1 MAAIILPRRWQQPP
15 VGPVE
20 IDWRNPL
27 TQGMAHCHLG
37 GESYHINLVTRAQ
50 EGTQTGRMGTEGD
63 PQGLATSGT
72 GSASMVNTVNVPTAL
87 PLSIGV
93 VVGARPNGNGPIF
106 GSFTPG
112 SVGSSIAAVG
122 TGFIGNAYPQYRID
136 MDSGVIISDTDAR
149 SSLVNTTRPYVCR
162 SLSSTDHA
170 LIVGQRIT
178 TNTSARNV
186 VVANAQVGVGR
197 NVRHNFSADTLANTA
212 WFLLA
217 AMWYRGLSDAEAFE
231 FNAAPFQILVP
242 RRVVKYFAAGG
253 GGYNLLADTGSFAL
267 TGSTAGLI
275 TARSVVTDSG
285 SFVVTGNSTD
295 LVRAQRITVDPGSL
309 VLVGSDATLTK
320 TTVGAFTL
328 TADSGSFALTGN
340 AAGLTIAR
348 SVTTDTGS
356 FALTGNAATLTKT
369 TVGAY
374 TLGADLGVFTFDGQ
388 QTSLLYS
395 RRAITATGSFAL
407 TGTDTA
413 LTQGYTLAGAAGSFV
428 LDGHSANLRADRS
441 LAALVD
447 TFTLV
452 GVAATLTKT
461 TAGAFELPA
470 SAGVFAVAGNSA
482 GLVYTPNNN
491 YALTCD
497 AGTFSA
503 AGVETS
509 LRTQYRLAGVTAGF
523 TVTGV
528 ANQTTVARRVGAAVG
543 AYALLG
549 TAATLRGP
557 TRLYADTAAFVFTGR
572 SAVLAYSGYDPLEQE
587 KYDRGVRVYHE
598 ITKGVRV
605 SQSATDVRHK
615 TSEVNLHVVN

>member
-1 MAAIILPRRWQQPP
+1 MSSIILPRRWQRQPS
-15 VGPVE
+15 GQFE
-20 IDWRNPL
+20 IDWRNEL
-27 TQGMAHCHLG
+27 TRELAHCYVG
-37 GESYHINLVTRAQ
+37 GDGYHVNRVTGQ
-50 EGTQTGRMGTEGD
+50 HTGTLTGRMGTEARPD
-63 PQGLATSGT
+63 SRATAGT
-72 GSASMVNTVNVPTAL
+72 GSAYMEDSLNAPTTL

-93 VVGARPNGNGPIF
+93 VAGARPNGNGQIF
-106 GSFTPG
+106 GSSTGG
-112 SVGSSIAAVG
+112 SVGSAVAAVG
-122 TGFIGNAYPQYRID
+122 TGFIGNAYPQYQID
-136 MDSGVIISDTDAR
+136 LDSGVIISDTDAR
-149 SSLVNTTRPYVCR
+149 SSLVNTDRAYVCR
-162 SLSSTDHA
+162 SNSATDHA
-170 LIVGQRIT
+170 LIVGRRKT
-178 TNTSARNV
+178 TNTTTRNV
-186 VVANAQVGVGR
+186 VVAGAQIGLGR
-197 NVRHNFSADTLANTA
+197 VVRTNFSATNLATTA
-212 WFLLA
+212 WFSLA
-217 AMWYRGLSDAEAFE
+217 CMWFRGLDDAEAFE
-231 FNAAPFQILVP
+231 FNAAPWQLFRP
-242 RRVVKYFAAGG
+242 RRQVLYFDAGG

-285 SFVVTGNSTD
+285 SFVVTCNSTD

-309 VLVGSDATLTK
+309 VLVGSDATLTH

-428 LDGHSANLRADRS
+428 LDGYSANLRADRS

-598 ITKGVRV
+598 TTKGVRV

>member
-1 MAAIILPRRWQQPP
+1 MASIIIPGRWQSQPP
-15 VGPVE
+15 YPVE
-20 IDWRNPL
+20 INTAVGVSGAFTPALRGLFPTTSGSPSLAAGRFGAELRSSSNNAAVRRAAEPALL
-27 TQGMAHCHLG
+27 TPAASVMWVGTFYGAATTDGCLG
-37 GESYHINLVTRAQ
+37 GLTHNNTNASPYVGIELKRLKPVGGADNIYLTWNNSSTFNYCGDGASQNTTGEFVVIGSVKSGSQFILIKNLTTGAETYVTTSVSGNIGY
-50 EGTQTGRMGTEGD
+50 GTAPRFEVGD
-63 PQGLATSGT
+63 SL
-72 GSASMVNTVNVPTAL
+72 SAS
-87 PLSIGV
+87 
-93 VVGARPNGNGPIF
+93 RHPNAGC
-106 GSFTPG
+106 
-112 SVGSSIAAVG
+112 A
-122 TGFIGNAYPQYRID
+122 
-136 MDSGVIISDTDAR
+136 
-149 SSLVNTTRPYVCR
+149 
-162 SLSSTDHA
+162 
-170 LIVGQRIT
+170 
-178 TNTSARNV
+178 
-186 VVANAQVGVGR
+186 
-197 NVRHNFSADTLANTA
+197 
-212 WFLLA
+212 LLA
-217 AMWYRGLSDAEAFE
+217 AFNTAIDEAFARDLAQ
-231 FNAAPFQILVP
+231 NPWQIFRP
-242 RRVVKYFAAGG
+242 QKRVLYFDAGG

-309 VLVGSDATLTK
+309 VLVGSDATLTH

-598 ITKGVRV
+598 TTKGVRV